1 MGNAVISANAGARPC
16 ALETQIKRYHRSYRR
31 RLRKLVRQSS
41 RLGDLTFTFP
51 AAAFALV
58 SGHGS
63 PDQRGEAVRMVVD
76 GRSLQDIAAVLAL
89 AGWTRRLP
97 PEAFRRPLG
106 QLPDDQRF
114 ARKVT
119 GRIPA
124 DPEATT
130 AWLQAIEA
138 GIEVADEDFALWL
151 AGLRI
156 YGRPDLFE
164 VPVRPLGLYAWF
176 SRQEDVRGRRL
187 MEKPWHAQ
195 LRYAAAVQQ
204 TQSWFDR
211 VVADLTRAD
220 QKRGPGRYSRRR
232 REHGYTFVP
241 LVTAED
247 LREEGRIMNNCVGS
261 YAGMVANRECAI
273 FSIRRGAFRA
283 ATLEVRWD
291 RYGNHGPWIAQI
303 EAAGNTA
310 APETVVAAAR
320 QWVSEQD
327 EFVHVSH
334 VRSGRLTMDAT
345 RWKALWLP
353 YVTAKGG
360 KQLPLERPDQQVL
373 ANLFADIERLAR
385 IARYA

>member
-1 MGNAVISANAGARPC
+1 MGNAVTSANAGARPC

-51 AAAFALV
+51 AMAFALV

-76 GRSLQDIAAVLAL
+76 GRPLRDIAGVLGL

-97 PEAFRRPLG
+97 PEAFRRPLAK
-106 QLPDDQRF
+106 LPDDQRF

-124 DPEATT
+124 EPAATAT
-130 AWLQAIEA
+130 WLQSIETGMEA
-138 GIEVADEDFALWL
+138 ADEDFALWL

-156 YGRPDLFE
+156 YSRPDLFE
-164 VPVRPLGLYAWF
+164 VPVRPLGIYAWF

-187 MEKPWHAQ
+187 MDKPWHAK
-195 LRYAAAVQQ
+195 LRYVAAVQQ
-204 TQSWFDR
+204 MQSWFNR

-220 QKRGPGRYSRRR
+220 QKCGPGRYSQRRR
-232 REHGYTFVP
+232 GHGYTFVP

-261 YAGMVANRECAI
+261 YAGLVANRECAI
-273 FSIRRGAFRA
+273 FSIRRGAFRS

-310 APETVVAAAR
+310 APETVVEAAR
-320 QWVSEQD
+320 QWVREQD
-327 EFVHVSH
+327 EFVHG
-334 VRSGRLTMDAT
+334 SGLRGGQLSMDAT

-353 YVTAKGG
+353 YVMAKGG
-360 KQLPLERPDQQVL
+360 QQLPLERPDQQVL
-373 ANLFADIERLAR
+373 VNLFADIERLSR
-385 IARYA
+385 IARHA

>member
-16 ALETQIKRYHRSYRR
+16 ALETQIKRYHRSSRR

-63 PDQRGEAVRMVVD
+63 PDQRGEAVRMVLD
-76 GRSLQDIAAVLAL
+76 GRSLQDIAGVLGL

-97 PEAFRRPLG
+97 PEAFRRPLAK
-106 QLPDDQRF
+106 LPDDQRF
-114 ARKVT
+114 ARKVI

-124 DPEATT
+124 EPAATA
-130 AWLQAIEA
+130 AWLQAIET
-138 GIEVADEDFALWL
+138 GTEVADEDFALWL

-164 VPVRPLGLYAWF
+164 IPVRPLGIYAWF

-187 MEKPWHAQ
+187 MDKPWHAK

-204 TQSWFDR
+204 MQSWFDR
-211 VVADLTRAD
+211 VVADLTRTD
-220 QKRGPGRYSRRR
+220 QKRGPGRYSQRRR
-232 REHGYTFVP
+232 GHGYTFVP

-247 LREEGRIMNNCVGS
+247 LREEGRIMNNCVGG
-261 YAGMVANRECAI
+261 YAGMVANRECAV

-283 ATLEVRWD
+283 ATLELRWD

-303 EAAGNTA
+303 EAADNTA
-310 APETVVAAAR
+310 APEAVVEAAR

-327 EFVHVSH
+327 EFVHASGL
-334 VRSGRLTMDAT
+334 RGGRLSMDAT

-385 IARYA
+385 IARHV